1 MRTTKRHISVLALS
15 MGLCLGAVAF
25 AVPADAHTT
34 GIHDNCTN
42 FNRTYA
48 HGVGRVGARDQ
59 GGDVTTFKRSN
70 KIYNT
75 AERHNSDLDR
85 DNDGIACEKA

>member
-1 MRTTKRHISVLALS
+1 MTLTRRLSALALS
-15 MGLCLGAVAF
+15 IGLATAATAL
-25 AVPADAHTT
+25 AVPAEAHDT

-42 FNRTYA
+42 FNRTYP
-48 HGVGRVGARDQ
+48 HGVGRVGARDR

-70 KIYNT
+70 RLYNT

>member
-1 MRTTKRHISVLALS
+1 MSSTKRLAALALS
-15 MGLCLGAVAF
+15 IGLATASTAVIA
-25 AVPADAHTT
+25 PAEAHTT

-42 FNRTYA
+42 FNRTYP
-48 HGVGRVGARDQ
+48 HGVGRVGARDR